1 VAGASPPTPAAP
13 APAPTEA
20 APVPVH
26 PSPAPDTADAAPA
39 VAAPASADDSG
50 LPTRDELTLAWGDSI
65 LASLPPRAKAFYA
78 AGRFLEVSGK
88 AAVFGLPNAPHMQRC
103 ESGRADVEAALA
115 RHFGRAVPL
124 RLAVDD
130 DSPPPAAP
138 SGGPAASADPSAPP
152 PVPEDHEIDPSELVD
167 ATDVAATSVD
177 RVKELFP
184 GAELV
189 DPS

>member
-1 VAGASPPTPAAP
+1 MSVEPAAVADPPAPAPAAP
-13 APAPTEA
+13 ATGGA
-20 APVPVH
+20 
-26 PSPAPDTADAAPA
+26 
-39 VAAPASADDSG
+39 SG
-50 LPTRDELTLAWGDSI
+50 LPSRDELTLAWGDTI

-78 AGRFLEVSGK
+78 AGRFLEVTDK

-115 RHFGRAVPL
+115 QHFGRPIPL

-130 DSPPPAAP
+130 DSPAAAEQG
-138 SGGPAASADPSAPP
+138 GGPGADATASGPP
-152 PVPEDHEIDPSELVD
+152 PVPDDDEIDPSELVD

>member
-1 VAGASPPTPAAP
+1 
-13 APAPTEA
+13 
-20 APVPVH
+20 
-26 PSPAPDTADAAPA
+26 
-39 VAAPASADDSG
+39 
-50 LPTRDELTLAWGDSI
+50 LPTRDELTLAWGDTI

-78 AGRFLEVSGK
+78 AGRFLEVTDK

-115 RHFGRAVPL
+115 QHFGRPVPL

-130 DSPPPAAP
+130 DSRPAAES
-138 SGGPAASADPSAPP
+138 SGGSGLDAATTSGPP
-152 PVPEDHEIDPSELVD
+152 PVPDDDEIDPSELVD